1 MILSPYSINESKI
14 KLKKKIQYL
23 KKNIYPVKYNNSHLI
38 IQTPIIFLPW
48 GLNQYNSLD
57 LSLQNDISTPQ
68 DKHQKL
74 DLFTKMIRNIENHF
88 KKMYI
93 FRKCTFKSSVKIN
106 VNFPDVLRVSCDL
119 QNTLIFNE
127 QKQIISKQF
136 LKEKSFIMCI
146 LHIPYVWK
154 TNTIYG
160 VKWMISQIKVYTD
173 MIYKPIEYSFI
184 DSDTD
189 VDYENDPNYQKYFK
203 MLKIGLPKEAVIHKM
218 NLDNVDPSILTTEKK
233 KEVKPKNI
241 NINPKNINILNQ
253 IKSNTIKL
261 KKTKVNNKV
270 KKIEDNKFI
279 IKPNDLQNA
288 ITKLKKIN
296 IV

>member
-1 MILSPYSINESKI
+1 MILSPYSIYEKKI

-23 KKNIYPVKYNNSHLI
+23 KKNIYPVKYNNSHFI

-57 LSLQNDISTPQ
+57 LSLQNKMLSQ
-68 DKHQKL
+68 HEKHEKL
-74 DLFTKMIRNIENHF
+74 DLFTKMILNIENHF

-136 LKEKSFIMCI
+136 LKDKSFIMCI

-154 TNTIYG
+154 TNNIYG
-160 VKWMISQIKVYTD
+160 VKWVISQIKVYTD

-189 VDYENDPNYQKYFK
+189 NELDYEKDPKYQKYFK

-218 NLDNVDPSILTTEKK
+218 ILDNVDPSILTSEKK
-233 KEVKPKNI
+233 KKEEI
-241 NINPKNINILNQ
+241 PKNINILNQ
-253 IKSNTIKL
+253 IKSKTFKL
-261 KKTKVNNKV
+261 KKHKVNNKV